1 MIQIRCLSE
10 KDNLDDLIR
19 LSKEFFKEY
28 DMHHPDFFKISK
40 IKDND
45 VKIYFKKTLGN
56 AAEKTVVALDKDKIV
71 AYITFYIKERLPMYK
86 LKRVGHISGL
96 MVNKDYRRL
105 GIAKKL
111 LGFAKD
117 WFKRKGVKY
126 SYLETSSENHGAIK
140 FYSKNKFQNLRVQL
154 IGKN

>member
-96 MVNKDYRRL
+96 MVNK
-105 GIAKKL
+105 
-111 LGFAKD
+111 
-117 WFKRKGVKY
+117 
-126 SYLETSSENHGAIK
+126 EN
-140 FYSKNKFQNLRVQL
+140 FE
-154 IGKN
+154 